1 MLGDFNTL
9 APDERLDAA
18 RLPRRLR
25 LLVWL
30 SGGRIRW
37 QTIAIMLGAGYVDGF
52 RQLHGGDAGLTFPTW
67 DPHVRLD
74 YLFLPKPFAER
85 LSACRVV
92 TAGASVPAASDH
104 FPVYGELQV
113 DRLSD

>member
-1 MLGDFNTL
+1 MSGSTS
-9 APDERLDAA
+9 AGCRA
-18 RLPRRLR
+18 RLR

-52 RQLHGGDAGLTFPTW
+52 RHLQPTEPGFTFPTW

-74 YLFLPKPFAER
+74 YAFVPKA
-85 LSACRVV
+85 LAAALTACEV
-92 TAGASVPAASDH
+92 S
-104 FPVYGELQV
+104 
-113 DRLSD
+113 